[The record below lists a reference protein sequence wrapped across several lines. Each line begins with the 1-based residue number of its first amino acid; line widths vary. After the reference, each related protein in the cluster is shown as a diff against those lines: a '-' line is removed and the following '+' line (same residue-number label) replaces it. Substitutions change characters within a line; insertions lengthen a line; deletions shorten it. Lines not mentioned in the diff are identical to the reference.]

1 MNSPDSYF
9 YIKDIPNS
17 RHSVTPPPFFGKEGK
32 FQSLPVRQAGFTLIE
47 VMVSVAI
54 LAFGITAIYEAILT
68 SLNIFGSY
76 TKYLNTQAWINEQ
89 IWEAQDRVN
98 HSRIVIVGEN
108 KGVIRLNNKDH
119 EWTMQIDPLDM
130 DAGLYA
136 LNIRLA
142 WQEGGR
148 TITLSR
154 GAYAV
159 PARVMQE

>member
-1 MNSPDSYF
+1 MTTMP
-9 YIKDIPNS
+9 KAKMA
-17 RHSVTPPPFFGKEGK
+17 TPTM
-32 FQSLPVRQAGFTLIE
+32 SAGFTLIE
-47 VMVSVAI
+47 GLVSVAI
-54 LAFGITAIYEAILT
+54 LAFVIVVIYEAMLT

-76 TKYLNTQAWINEQ
+76 ASYLNAQSWIDEQ

-98 HSRIVIVGEN
+98 HSRIVTTREN
-108 KGVIRLNNKDH
+108 KGALRLNNKDS

-130 DAGLYA
+130 EAGLYA

-142 WQEGGR
+142 WQEGER

-159 PARVMQE
+159 PARVLRE

>member
-1 MNSPDSYF
+1 MKLKKKKTCPSQKAAMS
-9 YIKDIPNS
+9 
-17 RHSVTPPPFFGKEGK
+17 
-32 FQSLPVRQAGFTLIE
+32 AGFTLIE

-54 LAFGITAIYEAILT
+54 LAFGIVVIYEAMLT

-76 TKYLNTQAWINEQ
+76 ASYLNAQSWIDEQ

-98 HSRIVIVGEN
+98 HSRIVTTREN
-108 KGVIRLNNKDH
+108 KGALRLNNKDS

-130 DAGLYA
+130 EAGLYA

-142 WQEGGR
+142 WQEGER

-159 PARVMQE
+159 PARVLRE